1 MASGGIGTC
10 VPTGAAAGECVPSFP
25 SMAILLQIHLCRNSM
40 RIIGC
45 YEQETVALE
54 NTVPKGNL
62 SSIRWWIYY
71 TVVYWV
77 VKPLHLSG
85 ILSFKVWR
93 QRVWMRH
100 YGSNSLKPTN
110 LWCNSVHVKDLSLGK
125 LTQDRGVNQHVY
137 RPTTPP
143 NSFIIFL
150 LYQPPLW
157 GSQFSKKSELI
168 VLRTNYIVNI
178 LWCHAPVKVQ
188 RAGAIRLAE
197 PYIDRFGKKRA
208 TGNRKRLKASQFFG

>member
-100 YGSNSLKPTN
+100 TMDPTAWN
-110 LWCNSVHVKDLSLGK
+110 PPIFGA
-125 LTQDRGVNQHVY
+125 TQCMSKTY
-137 RPTTPP
+137 P
-143 NSFIIFL
+143 
-150 LYQPPLW
+150 W
-157 GSQFSKKSELI
+157 GSWH
-168 VLRTNYIVNI
+168 RTGGSTNMFIGPLLPQIPSLSSFFTN
-178 LWCHAPVKVQ
+178 HHS
-188 RAGAIRLAE
+188 GARSFQKNL
-197 PYIDRFGKKRA
+197 
-208 TGNRKRLKASQFFG
+208 N